1 MRILACSVIIG
12 VDSSRA
18 LTSAIFI
25 IIIKFLKLKSHYMVV
40 GEHKVYIQVVCYSE
54 IGGFKFIAE

>member
-25 IIIKFLKLKSHYMVV
+25 IIKVLKLKSHDVVV
-40 GEHKVYIQVVCYSE
+40 GNHKIYIQVVCYSE
-54 IGGFKFIAE
+54 IGGFIAE

>member
-12 VDSSRA
+12 ADSSRV

-25 IIIKFLKLKSHYMVV
+25 IIKVLKLKSHDVVV
-40 GEHKVYIQVVCYSE
+40 GKHKIYIQVVCYSE
-54 IGGFKFIAE
+54 IGGFIAE